1 MLLQRM
7 FRSADKYF
15 SLGKEVPLL
24 LYFSEKPY
32 PIFTPISTPIHHF
45 YHDKKTN
52 RQISQD
58 KQYTAVFSAKI
69 SLFLSLLTNH
79 DNACQ
84 NAVHNKK
91 CTAEALP
98 EIPYTVYLESP
109 SYSGLVILLLL
120 GNWEESS
127 LKVRSLGHCLC
138 A

>member
-1 MLLQRM
+1 MRYRIEYTGG
-7 FRSADKYF
+7 RSGVLADNRTELIRQIKAA
-15 SLGKEVPLL
+15 VPLL

-91 CTAEALP
+91 CTAESLP
-98 EIPYTVYLESP
+98 ETLYNVCLESL
-109 SYSGLVILLLL
+109 SYSGLP
-120 GNWEESS
+120 EPD
-127 LKVRSLGHCLC
+127 
-138 A
+138 